1 MTTWVPVF
9 AAISAATNEGAMHML
24 TKTRI
29 SKVLEFIAPYNAP
42 QSDQDAMMF
51 ENLEVTLENLPRAES
66 VDWQPLD
73 PNLKK
78 LQQLQGLLIVLGAAI
93 PLAFITFVAGVPL
106 LPAIAIWTGWLLTL
120 TAVLVWP
127 GIALPKRGYVIRDKD
142 ILFKKG
148 VIWRSVTAVPF
159 NRIQHVETSSTP
171 FDRKFGIAT
180 LQLFTAGGSGGD
192 LKIDGLAADTAEE
205 LRVFILRKV
214 GRSIEHAG

>member
-1 MTTWVPVF
+1 
-9 AAISAATNEGAMHML
+9 
-24 TKTRI
+24 
-29 SKVLEFIAPYNAP
+29 
-42 QSDQDAMMF
+42 MF
-51 ENLEVTLENLPRAES
+51 ENVEVTLENLPRAES
-66 VDWQPLD
+66 VDWHSLD

-78 LQQLQGLLIVLGAAI
+78 LQQLQGLLILLGAAI
-93 PLAFITFVAGVPL
+93 PLSLVTFFAGVPL
-106 LPAIAIWTGWLLTL
+106 LPEVAIWTGWLLTL
-120 TAVLVWP
+120 IVVLVWP

-171 FDRKFGIAT
+171 FDRKFRIAS

-192 LKIDGLAADTAEE
+192 LKIDGLATDTAEE